1 MTDFVLLHGA
11 YHGGWCWPRVA
22 GPLRAAGHRV
32 FTPTQT
38 GLGERAHLMSAG
50 ITLDTFTSD
59 LLGVLEAEEL
69 TEAVLVGHSFGGCA
83 ITGVADRAPAR
94 IRQLIYLDSVVPREG
109 RTPLELGA
117 PEAAVRR
124 RALAEETGGVSVA
137 PPDPGE
143 YGVPPGPDADWLR
156 RRMTP
161 QPFGT
166 FNSALRLQSPPGNG
180 LPRTYVACTAP
191 EYAPLA
197 GHRAWARAQPGWGWR
212 DLAAGHD
219 AMVTAPDLLTEL
231 LLELTR

>member
-11 YHGGWCWPRVA
+11 FHGGWCWPRVA

-59 LLGVLEAEEL
+59 LVGVLEAEEL

-83 ITGVADRAPAR
+83 ITGAADRAR
-94 IRQLIYLDSVVPREG
+94 GCIRQLVYLDSVVPRDG
-109 RTPLELGA
+109 RTPLELGS
-117 PEAAVRR
+117 PEAAAQR
-124 RALAEETGGVSVA
+124 RALAEETGGVSLA
-137 PPDPGE
+137 PPDPGAF
-143 YGVPPGPDADWLR
+143 GVPPGPDADWLR

-161 QPFGT
+161 QPFGA
-166 FNSALRLQSPPGNG
+166 FNSALHLQNPPGNG

-197 GHRAWARAQPGWGWR
+197 GHRAWVRGQPGWGWR

-219 AMVTAPDLLTEL
+219 AMVTAPGLLTDL
-231 LLELTR
+231 LLELIR

>member
-1 MTDFVLLHGA
+1 MAGPYYQGVHDRVRVAGMTDFVLLHGA
-11 YHGGWCWPRVA
+11 FHGGWCWPRVA

-59 LLGVLEAEEL
+59 LIGVLEAEEL
-69 TEAVLVGHSFGGCA
+69 TGAVLVGHSFGGCA
-83 ITGVADRAPAR
+83 ITGAADRAPGR
-94 IRQLIYLDSVVPREG
+94 VRQLIYLDSVVPRDG
-109 RTPLELGA
+109 RSSLELGT
-117 PEAAVRR
+117 PEAAARR

-137 PPDPGE
+137 PPEPGE
-143 YGVPPGPDADWLR
+143 YVVPAGQLR
-156 RRMTP
+156 
-161 QPFGT
+161 
-166 FNSALRLQSPPGNG
+166 NPPGNG

-197 GHRAWARAQPGWGWR
+197 GHRAWVRAQAGWGWR

-219 AMVTAPDLLTEL
+219 AMVTAPGLLTDL